1 MTFATP
7 AAPGG
12 GFNAADNDGALLLFE
27 VLEQVTAVPT
37 SYGDTDA
44 IRANVAILDG
54 ANKGET
60 YPDSLIFPRVLQSQ
74 LRSQI
79 GGDKVLGRLG
89 KGTAKPGQSAPWR
102 LDDPT
107 DADIKV
113 AEKYEAHVATQTADD
128 DDAPF

>member
-1 MTFATP
+1 MSFATP

-12 GFNAADNDGALLLFE
+12 GFNAADNEGALLLIQA
-27 VLEQVTAVPT
+27 LEIVSDIPT

-44 IRANVAILDG
+44 IRANVAVLDG
-54 ANKGET
+54 TNKGDT

-74 LRSQI
+74 LRPNI
-79 GGDKVLGRLG
+79 GGDQVLGRLG

-107 DADIKV
+107 PDDV
-113 AEKYEAHVATQTADD
+113 TTAEKYVAYIATQAEADE
-128 DDAPF
+128 APF